1 MYIVYTEYPAH
12 CIYNVIL
19 GVCKNM
25 NEVIEI
31 IWNFSR
37 LILKKTG
44 HTFEENRVG
53 QGIIKIGRISTDDYS
68 ILEQMYNKYEEEL
81 DELIYSEE
89 FNGWKPEVLNVYFWY
104 GVFMDSE
111 EPEKIIFSKDDCN
124 IIKKIIKNSKS
135 LDKNDD
141 DDKEIY
147 NCCSE

>member
-19 GVCKNM
+19 GSCKDM

-37 LILKKTG
+37 LVLKKTG
-44 HTFEENRVG
+44 HTFEENG
-53 QGIIKIGRISTDDYS
+53 DIIKIAKITTDDYN
-68 ILEQMYNKYEEEL
+68 ILQQIYNKYEDKLEE
-81 DELIYSEE
+81 IKYSEE
-89 FNGWKPEVLNVYFWY
+89 FNGWEPEVLNVNFWY

-111 EPEKIIFSKDDCN
+111 EPEKIIFTKSDCN
-124 IIKKIIKNSKS
+124 IIRKIIKESIS
-135 LDKNDD
+135 LNYEN

-147 NCCSE
+147 DSKYDK

>member
-1 MYIVYTEYPAH
+1 MFIIYTEYPAH

-25 NEVIEI
+25 NEVAEI

-44 HTFEENRVG
+44 NTFEENGDIV
-53 QGIIKIGRISTDDYS
+53 KIAKISKDDYS
-68 ILEQMYNKYEEEL
+68 ILERIYKKYEDEL
-81 DELIYSEE
+81 DELKYSEDL
-89 FNGWKPEVLNVYFWY
+89 NGWEPEVFNVYFWY

-111 EPEKIIFSKDDCN
+111 TPEKIIFSSEDCN
-124 IIKKIIKNSKS
+124 IIRKIIKNSTS
-135 LDKNDD
+135 LDDDD

-147 NCCSE
+147 DSKYDK